1 MVQTYELRSYDGV
14 GILRGRDGQIFA
26 RVPSACLDTS
36 QNIPRLYKALGRAI
50 KVQLWGLV
58 SLVSSGSGH
67 ALPPRGSSPSPLP
80 SDGPS
85 LLPPLQPPSR
95 NTSGGSSHGAK
106 GVWEGSWEEGRRR
119 SSSHGSH
126 SSSVG
131 SVVSNPSPRGQ
142 GGRLDGGRGKGGGGG
157 RGGFH
162 ARYELCDVIGVGSTS
177 TVHRC
182 VERGGEGREF
192 ACKIIDKRMVESRF
206 RGLLEQF
213 QIEVAVLKA
222 LDHPNIIRLED
233 VFETEHRIYMVMELM
248 RGGELFDRVVERG
261 SLSEEEASEV
271 VRALASAIAYMHSM
285 GIIHRDLKPENLL
298 LSHGGAGPGG
308 VGQAVKII
316 DFGLS
321 KMVGGAMAQSFLGTR
336 G

>member
-1 MVQTYELRSYDGV
+1 
-14 GILRGRDGQIFA
+14 
-26 RVPSACLDTS
+26 
-36 QNIPRLYKALGRAI
+36 
-50 KVQLWGLV
+50 
-58 SLVSSGSGH
+58 
-67 ALPPRGSSPSPLP
+67 
-80 SDGPS
+80 
-85 LLPPLQPPSR
+85 
-95 NTSGGSSHGAK
+95 
-106 GVWEGSWEEGRRR
+106 
-119 SSSHGSH
+119 
-126 SSSVG
+126 
-131 SVVSNPSPRGQ
+131 
-142 GGRLDGGRGKGGGGG
+142 
-157 RGGFH
+157 
-162 ARYELCDVIGVGSTS
+162 
-177 TVHRC
+177 
-182 VERGGEGREF
+182 
-192 ACKIIDKRMVESRF
+192 MVESRF

-321 KMVGGAMAQSFLGTR
+321 KMTIDVWALGVIVFVLLCGCLPFDDDSSALSLESVETKFQLRFPSWAGNLSSGAKDLLVHLLDIDPRSRYTAEQALTHPWVSGSMVKRNNYLQSPRGIRRIQEQCGLATAAAQGGWFGALHPVHVPVPPLR
-336 G
+336 GGG